1 MSGSIANL
9 SLYSVEY
16 QCLEFR
22 YLIMYNLVWNY
33 LSKCFY
39 NVEGSSLALGLI
51 SIILNILEYDRFEM
65 NYDLYRL
72 YCSKLY
78 RLIRL

>member
-1 MSGSIANL
+1 MSGSITNL
-9 SLYSVEY
+9 LLYSVEY

-39 NVEGSSLALGLI
+39 NVEDSSLALG
-51 SIILNILEYDRFEM
+51 
-65 NYDLYRL
+65 
-72 YCSKLY
+72 
-78 RLIRL
+78 